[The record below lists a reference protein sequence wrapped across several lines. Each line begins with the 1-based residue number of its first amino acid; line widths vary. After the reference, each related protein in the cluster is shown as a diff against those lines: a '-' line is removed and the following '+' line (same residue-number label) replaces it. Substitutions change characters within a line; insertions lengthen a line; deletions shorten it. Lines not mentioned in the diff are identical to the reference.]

1 MADKQSLM
9 RIPQHII
16 DDLVEQ
22 TDIVDTIG
30 RALKLKRQ
38 GKDFVALCP
47 FHKEQSPSFS
57 VNPGKQFFYCFGC
70 GAGGNAMKFL
80 QDFEG
85 RSFLSVL
92 QDMADMA
99 HVDLSPFMKSSQLD
113 AIQLKILPAVNEARK
128 FFEAALSD
136 NRGGKNKIARDYL
149 IGRSVP
155 EDAWALFA
163 LGYAPSYGNG
173 IVEALLEHQEA
184 LIEAGV
190 LARSEKTEDGEL
202 GRVFSLFRDR
212 VIMPIRDTR
221 GKTVGL
227 SGRALK
233 EEDKPKYRNSKETD
247 HFAKINVLYGLYES
261 VQIFKT
267 EKLERIIAVEGQ
279 FDVIAN
285 ILNANMPSCAAMG
298 SSMSAQQLRLLLRH
312 AGHVTFVF
320 DGDLAGRKAMIQ
332 VCTLLL
338 ENLTDLEVT
347 FDVVMMPADED
358 PHSMITNNLEGYRAL
373 LNNPIP
379 WMDAMLKHHP
389 QATDVDSDKGR
400 SEMSVAA
407 VELAHETRDPLLRY
421 QLLEKASAIVRM
433 PVEALNERLL
443 SFPVTRSAV
452 RTTVKPEKIMN
463 DGIVRLIRMIWDN
476 PAWGESIEHPQ
487 LWADEGDELTALM
500 GVWALQTREGTY
512 DLPLSD
518 AELADMGRS
527 ERTDRII
534 TSSNRFKGAGAALSR
549 MLGEL
554 PAHTM
559 QLLMQEEPEEKQS
572 VASALACHITSLCA
586 GKAMQDLSTKAST
599 GGMTEADR
607 ETFMKLHAIRKVA
620 MQKTRFID
628 T

>member
-1 MADKQSLM
+1 M
-9 RIPQHII
+9 RIPQEVI

-57 VNPGKQFFYCFGC
+57 VNPGKQFYYCFGC

-92 QDMADMA
+92 QDMADIA
-99 HVDLSPFMKSSQLD
+99 SVDLSPFMKSSQLD
-113 AIQLKILPAVNEARK
+113 AIALKILPAVSEARK

-136 NRGGKNKIARDYL
+136 NKSGKNKIARDYL

-155 EDAWALFA
+155 EEAWEQFA

-190 LARSEKTEDGEL
+190 LARSETTEDGEL

-233 EEDKPKYRNSKETD
+233 EEDKPKYRNSKETA

-261 VQIFKT
+261 VQIFKK
-267 EKLERIIAVEGQ
+267 EKHERIIVVEGQ

-285 ILNANMPSCAAMG
+285 ILNAKIPSCAAMG
-298 SSMSAQQLRLLLRH
+298 SSLSAQQLRLLLRH
-312 AGHVTFVF
+312 AEHVTFVF

-338 ENLTDLEVT
+338 EHLTDLEVA
-347 FDVVMMPADED
+347 FDVVMMPEGED
-358 PHSMITNNLEGYRAL
+358 PHSMISNNPEGYKAL
-373 LNNPIP
+373 LDSAIP
-379 WMDAMLKHHP
+379 WMDAMLAHHP
-389 QATDVDSDKGR
+389 QATDVESDKGR

-421 QLLEKASAIVRM
+421 QLLEKAAAIVRM
-433 PVEALNERLL
+433 PVEALNERLV
-443 SFPVTRSAV
+443 SFPVTRSAA
-452 RTTVKPEKIMN
+452 RAIKPEKIMN

-476 PAWGESIEHPQ
+476 PSWGEAIEHPQ

-500 GVWALQTREGTY
+500 GVWALQTREGSF
-512 DLPLSD
+512 DVPLTD
-518 AELADMGRS
+518 GDIANIGNNQRM
-527 ERTDRII
+527 ERIV
-534 TSSNRFKGAGAALSR
+534 TSSNRYKGAGAALSR
-549 MLGEL
+549 MLSEL

-572 VASALACHITSLCA
+572 VAGALACHITSLCA
-586 GKAMQDLSTKAST
+586 GKAMQDLSAKASA

-607 ETFMKLHAIRKVA
+607 EAFMKLHAIRKVA